1 MTHQVLAGE
10 YLTRAELAAELD
22 NSERTIIRWDNA
34 GVGPPRTV
42 LGRRVLYRREG
53 VMQWLRDREVKQVRA
68 GGPTPVLPSAKSPDR
83 ARGRI
88 RELGGREVNGARLD
102 PSI

>member
-53 VMQWLRDREVKQVRA
+53 VLQWLRDREVKQVRA
-68 GGPTPVLPSAKSPDR
+68 PEGVLTPVVPSATSSNR
-83 ARGRI
+83 GARGRI
-88 RELGGREVNGARLD
+88 RG
-102 PSI
+102 

>member
-1 MTHQVLAGE
+1 MAHHILGGE

-22 NSERTIIRWDNA
+22 VSERTVIRWDNSR
-34 GVGPPRTV
+34 VGPPRTM
-42 LGRRVLYRREG
+42 LGRRPIYRRQG
-53 VMQWLRDREVKQVRA
+53 VTQWLMDNEVEQVRS

-88 RELGGREVNGARLD
+88 RKPRRREVSGARLG
-102 PSI
+102 PSN

>member
-42 LGRRVLYRREG
+42 LGRRVL
-53 VMQWLRDREVKQVRA
+53 
-68 GGPTPVLPSAKSPDR
+68 
-83 ARGRI
+83 
-88 RELGGREVNGARLD
+88 
-102 PSI
+102 

>member
-1 MTHQVLAGE
+1 MTHQVLAGD
-10 YLTRAELAAELD
+10 YPTRAELAAELD

-68 GGPTPVLPSAKSPDR
+68 GGPTPVLPSAKSPDQ

-88 RELGGREVNGARLD
+88 REPGRREVSGARLD
-102 PSI
+102 QSI